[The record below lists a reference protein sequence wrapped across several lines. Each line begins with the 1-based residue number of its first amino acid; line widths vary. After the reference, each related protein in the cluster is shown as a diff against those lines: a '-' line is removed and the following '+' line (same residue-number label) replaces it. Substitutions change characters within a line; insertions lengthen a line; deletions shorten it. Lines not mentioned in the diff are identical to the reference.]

1 MTKKGLTIA
10 LLQGYHRQRPNHK
23 ASPYGLYKR
32 NKTLYLEQPQSPSGQ
47 ALSDHLSP
55 TGEVW
60 ERLFL
65 LAYRICDDIPWAART
80 WRKTSVSGCQSSRP
94 FSSTVSGWWAPN
106 RWRAS
111 SACSRGSWRGR
122 SAGRRA
128 LPVSCRP
135 FGLAHDVLGIS
146 ADQATWCLAASKGVM
161 CNAGES
167 SA

>member
-10 LLQGYHRQRPNHK
+10 LLQGYDRQRPNHK

-65 LAYRICDDIPWAART
+65 LAHRICDDIPWAART
-80 WRKTSVSGCQSSRP
+80 WRKISVSGCQSSRP

-122 SAGRRA
+122 SEGVEPSQYRA
-128 LPVSCRP
+128 ALSGWPTTC
-135 FGLAHDVLGIS
+135 LGS
-146 ADQATWCLAASKGVM
+146 APIRQHGAWQRQR
-161 CNAGES
+161 E
-167 SA
+167 